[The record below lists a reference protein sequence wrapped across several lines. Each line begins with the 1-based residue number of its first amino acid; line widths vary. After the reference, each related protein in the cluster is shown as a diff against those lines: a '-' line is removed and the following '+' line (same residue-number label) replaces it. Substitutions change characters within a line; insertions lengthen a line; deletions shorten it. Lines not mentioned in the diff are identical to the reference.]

1 MKLKLA
7 NPLWVPV
14 KALLCRTTT
23 TRRRNLFTATAIN
36 SLGEKK
42 DEVLVVVGG
51 GAAGVYGAIRAK
63 TLSPELRV
71 LVIEKGRFLSK
82 VKISGGGRCNV
93 TNGHC
98 TDTIRLAENYP
109 RGNKEL
115 KGSFFYTHGP
125 ADTMSW
131 FSERG
136 VPLKTEDDG
145 RVFPVSDN
153 SSSVVDCLLHEAT
166 IRGVRLE
173 RGKSVLS
180 ASTQPD
186 GKFLVKVG
194 KRTADVSESIQASYL
209 LIATGSSP
217 QGHSLATQF
226 GHSIVDPVPSLFTFK
241 INDPL
246 LAELAGI
253 SFSKVQA
260 KLKLEHPCPDMS
272 KLVQVGPMLVT
283 HWGLS
288 GPVILRLSA
297 WGARHLFTSEYKG
310 LLIVDFIPDINIET
324 AKSLLKQ
331 HKLQFSKNKVSNTFP
346 PQFGLVN
353 RFWRYILDREG
364 SSKDTLWASLSNNSL
379 SSISGLLKHCTFQVT
394 GKGQYKDEFVTAG
407 GVPLSES
414 LIRAISSRKNQLG
427 FGFFSRFSNSRQFH
441 SQWPITTPKCSTH
454 SSLGSF
460 VTGSRRFS
468 GNLIPELNHTCLV
481 RQTNGFCSVSLNEV
495 SDSNLVNEGDN
506 IDIEDVG
513 ALDKKK
519 PVVVYKKPID
529 FTKIDAKLLPTVMII
544 GRPNVGKSA
553 LYNRLIR
560 RREALVYNTPDDH
573 VTRDIREG
581 IARLGDLR
589 FNVLDSAGIETEVS
603 SGTIL
608 GRTTSM
614 TANVLARTQF
624 AVLIIDVRAGLHPLD
639 LEVGKWLRKHAPQ
652 IKPIVVMN
660 KSESIGESLAEVA
673 SEALALGFGEPTAI
687 SAETGLGMTAL
698 YEVLHPLLEDY
709 MVQTL
714 NDRCSQDDV
723 TSDENLSEEDESK
736 LPLQLA
742 IVGRPNVGKS
752 TLLNALLEEERVLVG
767 PEAGLTRDAVRVQF
781 EFQGR
786 TVYMVDTAGW
796 LERTERDKGPAS
808 LSIMQSRKSLM
819 RAHIVAL
826 VLDAEE
832 IIKSQRSMTH
842 SEVVIARRAV
852 EEGRGLVVI
861 VNKMDCLRG
870 KQNSEMY
877 KKIKEAVPIE
887 VQTVIPQITGIPVV
901 FISALEGRG
910 RLQVMNEV
918 IGTYE
923 RWCSR
928 LSTGRLNR
936 WLIKVMSRH
945 SWKDFASQP
954 KIKFFTQVKAR
965 PPTFV
970 AFLTGKTQLL
980 ESDIRF
986 LTKSLKDDFDLG
998 GTPIRI
1004 IQRSVLR
1011 TSPSGKSSGGTAN
1024 RTGGPARQ
1032 RTTSDK
1038 RTVSV

>member
-1 MKLKLA
+1 
-7 NPLWVPV
+7 
-14 KALLCRTTT
+14 
-23 TRRRNLFTATAIN
+23 
-36 SLGEKK
+36 
-42 DEVLVVVGG
+42 
-51 GAAGVYGAIRAK
+51 
-63 TLSPELRV
+63 
-71 LVIEKGRFLSK
+71 
-82 VKISGGGRCNV
+82 
-93 TNGHC
+93 
-98 TDTIRLAENYP
+98 
-109 RGNKEL
+109 
-115 KGSFFYTHGP
+115 
-125 ADTMSW
+125 MS
-131 FSERG
+131 
-136 VPLKTEDDG
+136 
-145 RVFPVSDN
+145 
-153 SSSVVDCLLHEAT
+153 
-166 IRGVRLE
+166 
-173 RGKSVLS
+173 
-180 ASTQPD
+180 Q
-186 GKFLVKVG
+186 
-194 KRTADVSESIQASYL
+194 
-209 LIATGSSP
+209 
-217 QGHSLATQF
+217 
-226 GHSIVDPVPSLFTFK
+226 
-241 INDPL
+241 
-246 LAELAGI
+246 
-253 SFSKVQA
+253 
-260 KLKLEHPCPDMS
+260 
-272 KLVQVGPMLVT
+272 
-283 HWGLS
+283 
-288 GPVILRLSA
+288 
-297 WGARHLFTSEYKG
+297 
-310 LLIVDFIPDINIET
+310 
-324 AKSLLKQ
+324 
-331 HKLQFSKNKVSNTFP
+331 
-346 PQFGLVN
+346 
-353 RFWRYILDREG
+353 
-364 SSKDTLWASLSNNSL
+364 
-379 SSISGLLKHCTFQVT
+379 
-394 GKGQYKDEFVTAG
+394 
-407 GVPLSES
+407 S

-427 FGFFSRFSNSRQFH
+427 FGFFSRFSNSRHFH

-581 IARLGDLR
+581 IAKLGDLR